1 MKLFN
6 LLKPKPPQPTI
17 NSYGEP
23 NNVDPQELQ
32 SIMEWLFASLLNAGY
47 FGRSHIIWYDSNDPN
62 SSQEKEIKKLLRRD
76 EPVFLYRV
84 GGRTMPLPQG
94 IIGG

>member
-1 MKLFN
+1 
-6 LLKPKPPQPTI
+6 
-17 NSYGEP
+17 
-23 NNVDPQELQ
+23 
-32 SIMEWLFASLLNAGY
+32 MEWLFASLLNAGY

-62 SSQEKEIKKLLRRD
+62 FSQEKEIKKLLRRD

-94 IIGG
+94 YYWRMMEENSSMGIYQLEIK